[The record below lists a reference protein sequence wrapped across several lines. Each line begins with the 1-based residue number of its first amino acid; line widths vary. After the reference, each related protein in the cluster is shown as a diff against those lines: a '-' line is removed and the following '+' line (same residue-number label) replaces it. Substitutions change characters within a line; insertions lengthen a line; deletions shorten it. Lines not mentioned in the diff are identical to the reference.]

1 MAGADA
7 ELRDKLRAAFEEVDT
22 DNSGSISHS
31 ELKTALIKSGFKPS
45 DEDVH
50 VGESSVRCYTLI
62 NESLNGYGESP
73 SNGFRWK
80 VGIEWIFI
88 CAKATHSIW
97 TF

>member
-45 DEDVH
+45 DDDVH
-50 VGESSVRCYTLI
+50 VGQSSVGKNLWHKNIQLQYFTLI
-62 NESLNGYGESP
+62 QFD
-73 SNGFRWK
+73 SNCVTSKCTWLG
-80 VGIEWIFI
+80 
-88 CAKATHSIW
+88 
-97 TF
+97 